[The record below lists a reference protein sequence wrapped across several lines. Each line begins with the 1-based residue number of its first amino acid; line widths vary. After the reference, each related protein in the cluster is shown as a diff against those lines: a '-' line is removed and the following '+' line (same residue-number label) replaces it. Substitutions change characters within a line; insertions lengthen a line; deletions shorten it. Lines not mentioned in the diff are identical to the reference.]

1 VIDAEV
7 WVILALL
14 VVTVV
19 ATLVNLYDKLDGLER
34 RLASFEAGGVHDT
47 PPPTPPADDPWPR

>member
-1 VIDAEV
+1 MMSAAV

-19 ATLVNLYDKLDGLER
+19 ATLVNLYDKLDGLEQ
-34 RLASFEAGGVHDT
+34 RLASFEAAGRVRDT
-47 PPPTPPADDPWPR
+47 PPPAAGPSLR